1 MSGHYCATVIS
12 LYLSSSQ
19 VKDFQPIYVW
29 NERRGEE
36 LQIGAQILQEALDI
50 AEQKSARSQ
59 RNAAEAKA
67 VAEAATKNVRD
78 IN

>member
-1 MSGHYCATVIS
+1 MSGHYCATVTS

>member
-1 MSGHYCATVIS
+1 MSGHYCATVTS
-12 LYLSSSQ
+12 LYLGSSQ

>member
-1 MSGHYCATVIS
+1 M
-12 LYLSSSQ
+12 
-19 VKDFQPIYVW
+19 KDFQPIYVW

>member
-1 MSGHYCATVIS
+1 
-12 LYLSSSQ
+12 